1 MSPITH
7 YLTSWVL
14 ADQVLDNERDVNL
27 VALSGIAPDLDSL
40 GVVADLANS
49 WLGRPETDYY
59 ASLHHWLLH
68 GAAGALVI
76 SAALAAGAQRK
87 AKVFFWSLLIF
98 HIHLVCDVLGS
109 RGPQDSGIWPLYYW
123 GPFTDKN
130 GIIVWA
136 DQWLL
141 NGWQNISLTVA
152 LLAWTFFVMWRWD
165 RSPFSLMAPKVHA
178 ALVAT
183 LRQRFGPAPQPQQ
196 GD

>member
-14 ADQVLDNERDVNL
+14 ADQVFDDDKDVNL

-40 GVVADLANS
+40 GVIADFANS

-68 GAAGALVI
+68 GAAGALVV
-76 SAALAAGAQRK
+76 SAALAAGARRK

-98 HIHLVCDVLGS
+98 HIHLLGDVLGS
-109 RGPQDSGIWPLYYW
+109 RGPHDSGIWPLYYL
-123 GPFTDKN
+123 GPFTDKA
-130 GIIVWA
+130 GIVVWA

-141 NGWQNISLTVA
+141 NGWQNISLTVG
-152 LLAWTFFVMWRWD
+152 LLIWTFYVMWRWE
-165 RSPFSLMAPKVHA
+165 RSPFSLIAPKIHA

-183 LRQRFGPAPQPQQ
+183 VRQRFGPAPQQ